1 MIFILLECRE
11 TRRERI
17 LENRKKTIKI
27 AEKQAKILARRKEEE
42 TMNRRMNSSENN
54 CLIAEKAFFLSLE
67 KTKKHRENKMM
78 IYNEFCKGYQP
89 QLGIEQK

>member
-1 MIFILLECRE
+1 MFLIFLEFRE

-27 AEKQAKILARRKEEE
+27 AEKQAVIMARRKEEE
-42 TMNRRMNSSENN
+42 TMKRRMNVSEDN

-67 KTKKHRENKMM
+67 KTKKRRENRM
-78 IYNEFCKGYQP
+78 IIYKEFCKGYQP
-89 QLGIEQK
+89 YLGIE